1 MKRYTLTFLFSFCFL
16 FFCGSE
22 VVAQRFDGGILA
34 GGLISQVDGDE
45 WGGYTKVGFLGG
57 GFVHLELSHHSSLQ
71 LEMEYIQKGS
81 KQPTFYQ
88 ENDYH
93 SYLLRLHYL
102 EIPIL
107 YQFTFLKRISVEAG
121 PAVDVLLG
129 FNEEIDGSE
138 VPNDYPFR
146 RITLAGIVGASVY
159 ITKHLKATFRF
170 NYSLF
175 SLRQPQPDRRPEAWR
190 KILFDWGQYNNVLSL
205 SVSYQFKGRRNW

>member
-1 MKRYTLTFLFSFCFL
+1 MKHYQVPIILFLFLIFFL
-16 FFCGSE
+16 RCDLI
-22 VVAQRFDGGILA
+22 AQRFDGGILA
-34 GGLISQVDGDE
+34 GGLISQVDGDR

-57 GFVHLELSHHSSLQ
+57 GFVHLELSPHSSLQ

-81 KQPTFYQ
+81 KKPTFYQ

-129 FNEEIDGSE
+129 FNEEVDGSE

-146 RITLAGIVGASVY
+146 RVTLAGIVGVSGY
-159 ITKHLKATFRF
+159 ISRHLKATFRF

-190 KILFDWGQYNNVLSL
+190 KVLFDWGQYNNVLSL